1 MLGFT
6 QEINKMQ
13 EQIFKD
19 AQSRMQKSVD
29 ALHGELSKLRM
40 GRATPSL
47 LDHVMVD
54 YYGSPTAL
62 NQVAN
67 ITVIDARTLGVS
79 PWEKNMVQAVEKAIL
94 TSDLGLNPA
103 TSGEI
108 IRIPLPPLTEER
120 RRDLTKVVKA
130 EVENAKIA
138 VRNIRRDINSSF
150 KDELKAKEITEDDE
164 RKAHDRVQKI
174 TNAIIAELD
183 KVSQKKEAELMEI

>member
-1 MLGFT
+1 
-6 QEINKMQ
+6 MQ
-13 EQIFKD
+13 EQVFKD
-19 AQSRMQKSVD
+19 AQNRMQKSID
-29 ALHGELSKLRM
+29 ALHVELSKLRM

-67 ITVIDARTLGVS
+67 ITALDARTLGVT

-103 TSGEI
+103 TSGNI

-120 RRDLTKVVKA
+120 RRDLIKVVKA

-138 VRNIRRDINSSF
+138 VRNIRRDVNNSF
-150 KDELKAKEITEDDE
+150 KEGLKAKLITEDDE
-164 RKAHDRVQKI
+164 RKAQDRVQKI
-174 TNAIIAELD
+174 TD
-183 KVSQKKEAELMEI
+183 KVIADIDKISQSKEAELMEI

>member
-1 MLGFT
+1 
-6 QEINKMQ
+6 MQ
-13 EQIFKD
+13 EQVFKD
-19 AQSRMQKSVD
+19 AQTRMQKSID
-29 ALHGELSKLRM
+29 ALHNELSKLRM

-67 ITVIDARTLGVS
+67 ITVIDARTLGVA

-103 TSGEI
+103 TSGDI

-120 RRDLTKVVKA
+120 RRDLIKVVKA

-138 VRNIRRDINSSF
+138 VRNIRRDVNNSF
-150 KDELKAKEITEDDE
+150 KDELKAKTITEDDD
-164 RKAHDRVQKI
+164 RKAQDRVQKI
-174 TNAIIAELD
+174 TNSIIADID
-183 KVSQKKEAELMEI
+183 KISQSKEAELMEI

>member
-1 MLGFT
+1 
-6 QEINKMQ
+6 MQ
-13 EQIFKD
+13 EQVFKD
-19 AQSRMQKSVD
+19 AQNRMQKSIE
-29 ALHGELSKLRM
+29 ALHNELSKLRM

-47 LDHVMVD
+47 LDHIFVD

-62 NQVAN
+62 NQIAN

-108 IRIPLPPLTEER
+108 IRIPLPPLTEDR

-138 VRNIRRDINSSF
+138 VRNIRRDINSGF
-150 KDELKAKEITEDDE
+150 KDELKAKTITEDDE
-164 RKAHDRVQKI
+164 RKAQDRVQKI
-174 TNAIIAELD
+174 TNAIVADID
-183 KVSQKKEAELMEI
+183 KISQSKEAELMEV

>member
-1 MLGFT
+1 
-6 QEINKMQ
+6 MQ
-13 EQIFKD
+13 EQVFKD
-19 AQSRMQKSVD
+19 AQTRMQKSID
-29 ALHGELSKLRM
+29 ALHNELSKLRM

-67 ITVIDARTLGVS
+67 ITVIDARTLGVA

-103 TSGEI
+103 TSGDI

-120 RRDLTKVVKA
+120 RRDLIKVVKA

-138 VRNIRRDINSSF
+138 VRNIRRDVNNSF
-150 KDELKAKEITEDDE
+150 KEELKAKTITEDDD
-164 RKAHDRVQKI
+164 RKAQDRVQKI
-174 TNAIIAELD
+174 TNAVIADID
-183 KVSQKKEAELMEI
+183 KISQSKEAELMEI